1 MPMGYVCPS
10 FWCVSIMGGFDVF
23 GMGLLLFVRSIVVMV
38 MAGFYG
44 CRMGNGI
51 DSHAFFFSICRFG
64 ESKA

>member
-1 MPMGYVCPS
+1 
-10 FWCVSIMGGFDVF
+10 MGGFDVF

-51 DSHAFFFSICRFG
+51 DSHAFFFQYAVLGSRRHKKDYFG
-64 ESKA
+64 YRYVSK